1 MIFYDFYVYTVQ
13 YNLKWLRY
21 NGNNY
26 FMYQEKEIWP
36 GDVEV
41 DQTTSWWI
49 ICLNITSY
57 NQNRF
62 LVIFRKFMFTP
73 LLGDP
78 QKKPKR

>member
-1 MIFYDFYVYTVQ
+1 MF
-13 YNLKWLRY
+13 
-21 NGNNY
+21 
-26 FMYQEKEIWP
+26 QEKEIWP

-78 QKKPKR
+78 QKKT